1 MYAKVVHQ
9 EETDGKYGRG
19 VHNHITDGNG
29 NILVL
34 TTWRTHIDD
43 LQLDK
48 TYIIENAVVDHFRP
62 PDSWYQK
69 YPWVNEDSYWMS
81 LPYEDG
87 KAYETDYI
95 IQEQYTTYP
104 GNSRMPLNTWNYECY

>member
-43 LQLDK
+43 LKLGNIVATIRQ
-48 TYIIENAVVDHFRP
+48 NFR
-62 PDSWYQK
+62 
-69 YPWVNEDSYWMS
+69 
-81 LPYEDG
+81 
-87 KAYETDYI
+87 AY
-95 IQEQYTTYP
+95 
-104 GNSRMPLNTWNYECY
+104 LNYVPI

>member
-43 LQLDK
+43 LQL
-48 TYIIENAVVDHFRP
+48 
-62 PDSWYQK
+62 
-69 YPWVNEDSYWMS
+69 
-81 LPYEDG
+81 
-87 KAYETDYI
+87 
-95 IQEQYTTYP
+95 
-104 GNSRMPLNTWNYECY
+104 GNILATIP

>member
-43 LQLDK
+43 LKLGNIVATIRQNFRAYL
-48 TYIIENAVVDHFRP
+48 TYKLCSHL
-62 PDSWYQK
+62 K
-69 YPWVNEDSYWMS
+69 
-81 LPYEDG
+81 
-87 KAYETDYI
+87 
-95 IQEQYTTYP
+95 
-104 GNSRMPLNTWNYECY
+104 

>member
-19 VHNHITDGNG
+19 VHNHITDGSG

-43 LQLDK
+43 LQL
-48 TYIIENAVVDHFRP
+48 
-62 PDSWYQK
+62 
-69 YPWVNEDSYWMS
+69 
-81 LPYEDG
+81 
-87 KAYETDYI
+87 
-95 IQEQYTTYP
+95 
-104 GNSRMPLNTWNYECY
+104 GNILVTIR